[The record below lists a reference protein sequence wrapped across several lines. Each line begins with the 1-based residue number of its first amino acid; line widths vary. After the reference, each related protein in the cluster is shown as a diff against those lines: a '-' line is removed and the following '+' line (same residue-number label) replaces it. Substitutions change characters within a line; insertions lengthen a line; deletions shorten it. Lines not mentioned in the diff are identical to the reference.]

1 MKIDNVK
8 FDSVTISSCPQGE
21 VLFDVPGTYSWV
33 APAGVTYVAVVV
45 VGGGGGGAS
54 SIDYGVV
61 AGAGVGSY
69 FVNTGVVAAGG
80 GSGGGDWGAG
90 FATVGY
96 PGAAGGVVVAGSG
109 TNGAASP
116 NRVSQYFAQGGG
128 GAGLLNGATG
138 ANGVEFEWGGSG
150 GTGANLVSAAGSA
163 GGAGTNVPESRG
175 GNGGSYGGGGGA
187 GRDGMGGG
195 GGAIA
200 YINNY
205 PVVPGTNYQ
214 VVVGNGGAGENSD
227 VAGVRAGGSGGG
239 GAVRIIWPGIARQ
252 FPSTNVEIVTNYG
265 FDIVRPVEF
274 YVDATDPASYTS
286 GSLTLNDVARTTPR
300 AGTVVAGTSL
310 TLGGM
315 VFNGTTSR
323 VDFGSILSLQ
333 ASTAYSF
340 GCWVRFNNVSTK
352 QTIMGRTVTSG
363 TGNWAIGMAN
373 DGYLRLDIGAQ
384 QFNPAS
390 PAALQFSVGVWKHVI
405 VTMSAS
411 GFKTVYINGNQVTLN
426 VFSAP
431 AGSTGGTFYV
441 GFGTGTVT
449 AGYLNGSL
457 GEAYFYS
464 SELTASEVLQNY
476 NNKKWKYS
484 L

>member
-1 MKIDNVK
+1 MKINNVK
-8 FDSVTISSCPQGE
+8 FDSVTISSGPHGE
-21 VLFDVPGTYSWV
+21 VLFDTPGNYSFT
-33 APAGVTYVAVVV
+33 APAGVTSVSVVC

-69 FVNTGVVAAGG
+69 FVNTGVVAASG

-214 VVVGNGGAGENSD
+214 VVVGNGGAGKNSD
-227 VAGVRAGGSGGG
+227 VAGVRAGGSGAG

-252 FPSTNVEIVTNYG
+252 FPSTNVRQVTDYG

-274 YVDATDPASYTS
+274 YVDATNPASYTNAS
-286 GSLTLNDVARTTPR
+286 TALNDVSGNNINGTVT
-300 AGTVVAGTSL
+300 AGT
-310 TLGGM
+310 TLSGPGIT
-315 VFNGTTSR
+315 FNGSSQTAN
-323 VDFGSILSLQ
+323 FGDVLPSI
-333 ASTAYSF
+333 AGNAFSF
-340 GCWVRFNNVSTK
+340 GCWVKFNNVTTAQTVMGKQSATNGRWTFGIQTTGYIIANIGVNGIQPTSGSAFFGAYLWTHVTITFSSTG
-352 QTIMGRTVTSG
+352 TISIYFNGLQAAISGFAAPVTS
-363 TGNWAIGMAN
+363 
-373 DGYLRLDIGAQ
+373 
-384 QFNPAS
+384 
-390 PAALQFSVGVWKHVI
+390 
-405 VTMSAS
+405 
-411 GFKTVYINGNQVTLN
+411 
-426 VFSAP
+426 
-431 AGSTGGTFYV
+431 STGSVYV
-441 GFGTGTVT
+441 GS
-449 AGYLNGSL
+449 AGASEYLNGVV
-457 GEAYFYS
+457 GEAFFYRKA
-464 SELTASEVLQNY
+464 LTAAEVLQNY
-476 NNKKWKYS
+476 TNTKWKYG

>member
-1 MKIDNVK
+1 
-8 FDSVTISSCPQGE
+8 
-21 VLFDVPGTYSWV
+21 
-33 APAGVTYVAVVV
+33 
-45 VGGGGGGAS
+45 
-54 SIDYGVV
+54 
-61 AGAGVGSY
+61 
-69 FVNTGVVAAGG
+69 
-80 GSGGGDWGAG
+80 
-90 FATVGY
+90 
-96 PGAAGGVVVAGSG
+96 
-109 TNGAASP
+109 
-116 NRVSQYFAQGGG
+116 
-128 GAGLLNGATG
+128 
-138 ANGVEFEWGGSG
+138 
-150 GTGANLVSAAGSA
+150 
-163 GGAGTNVPESRG
+163 
-175 GNGGSYGGGGGA
+175 
-187 GRDGMGGG
+187 
-195 GGAIA
+195 
-200 YINNY
+200 
-205 PVVPGTNYQ
+205 
-214 VVVGNGGAGENSD
+214 
-227 VAGVRAGGSGGG
+227 
-239 GAVRIIWPGIARQ
+239 
-252 FPSTNVEIVTNYG
+252 
-265 FDIVRPVEF
+265 
-274 YVDATDPASYTS
+274 
-286 GSLTLNDVARTTPR
+286 
-300 AGTVVAGTSL
+300 
-310 TLGGM
+310 M